1 MEVVSGLNSVRLI
14 QTTYRLEFNDD
25 STIDNQVGSDV
36 AYVLTFVV
44 YGDDTFRL
52 VRNLLGPEG
61 HLKRAMVHGLRV
73 PWP

>member
-36 AYVLTFVV
+36 SHVLTFVV
-44 YGDDTFRL
+44 YGDDTLSL
-52 VRNLLGPEG
+52 VRDLEG
-61 HLKRAMVHGLRV
+61 T
-73 PWP
+73 

>member
-14 QTTYRLEFNDD
+14 ESTYRLEFNDE
-25 STIDNQVGSDV
+25 SSVDNQVCSDV

-52 VRNLLGPEG
+52 VRDLLGPEG
-61 HLKRAMVHGLRV
+61 HLEGTVVHGLRV

>member
-25 STIDNQVGSDV
+25 TSVDDEIGSDMTD
-36 AYVLTFVV
+36 VLTFVI

-61 HLKRAMVHGLRV
+61 HLERTMIHGLRV
-73 PWP
+73 PRA

>member
-36 AYVLTFVV
+36 SDVLTFIV
-44 YGDDTFRL
+44 YGDDTLSL
-52 VRNLLGPEG
+52 VRDLEG
-61 HLKRAMVHGLRV
+61 T
-73 PWP
+73 